1 MKDQTPGRASDD
13 QHERVPHAGRT
24 DTEEQSSSIVPDTS
38 VGVPAQVPEAIRS
51 EADESLQL
59 EPSFQVEQS
68 TASPAAGQDQVRIAA
83 SAAQPHVSPEHVS
96 SPSTHIAIMPTPP
109 TPPPAQQQRR
119 QAPIWIDALIIAGL
133 AILATL
139 LYRKISNPSNL
150 IETVSL

>member
-1 MKDQTPGRASDD
+1 MKDQIPEHASDD
-13 QHERVPHAGRT
+13 QHEHVRHAGRT

-59 EPSFQVEQS
+59 EPSIQVEQS
-68 TASPAAGQDQVRIAA
+68 TGPAAGQDQDRVTAP
-83 SAAQPHVSPEHVS
+83 AAQPHVSPEHVS

-119 QAPIWIDALIIAGL
+119 QAPIWIDAFIIAGL

-139 LYRKISNPSNL
+139 LYRKINNPSNL